1 MNKELLK
8 IISDPNGFKFFKNL
22 PKEWIDDKYIKE
34 LYQSIEGVYT
44 LYLYKPISHGNIKY
58 QHCYHSTK
66 DLKCEI
72 NNIEY
77 SLHISYS
84 YISISA
90 NHFPIWLEIGDSG
103 CHILDENAHELC
115 SFSHED
121 LSSALKKIEKYSIED
136 FNSLLNFS

>member
-1 MNKELLK
+1 MNKKLLT
-8 IISDPNGFKFFKNL
+8 IISDPNCFIFFKNL

-34 LYQSIEGVYT
+34 LYQATTKTCTV
-44 LYLYKPISHGNIKY
+44 YKPLSHGNIKY
-58 QHCYHSTK
+58 QHCYDATR

-77 SLHISYS
+77 SLHISHS

-90 NHFPIWLEIGDSG
+90 NHFPIYLEIGDSE
-103 CHILDENAHELC
+103 CSILDENAHELC
-115 SFSHED
+115 NFSYED
-121 LSSALKKIEKYSIED
+121 LSFTFKKLEKYSIED